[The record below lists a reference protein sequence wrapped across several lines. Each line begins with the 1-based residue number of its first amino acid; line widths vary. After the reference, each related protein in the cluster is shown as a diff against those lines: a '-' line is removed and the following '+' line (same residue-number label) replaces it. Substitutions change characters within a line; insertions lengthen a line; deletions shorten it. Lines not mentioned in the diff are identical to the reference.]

1 MILCSVG
8 HQIPIIAGHRNG
20 KRNQSHPRQIWLSKV
35 ERSSAENELEAET
48 VWYIVSK
55 TWRLSATVEIQFA
68 ADEGLINFSTVFIR
82 RIIRNERN
90 RKKWRRCDE
99 LVISLG
105 NVPILALVPEA

>member
-1 MILCSVG
+1 M
-8 HQIPIIAGHRNG
+8 
-20 KRNQSHPRQIWLSKV
+20 